1 MEHLTAGAILKDKIA
16 GIATDL
22 ITKLDSA
29 VQSIGQ
35 NNPTLDNPITY
46 KVVHRGGALVRSGYE
61 TNTPQVHQL
70 SAGETVTVVER
81 VGRRVRII
89 SPVEGWVST
98 ETKDNVQI
106 MKPTA
111 VNRSHTDEAFEHHFE
126 SKFNRI
132 KAMHRREH
140 GTDGL
145 FEEDPRT
152 RERSPSD
159 SPRFSTRE
167 KEHND
172 RKSEDFEHSSRINES
187 SSSGSKAK
195 PLKPFAPESSH
206 VPRLAAPG
214 SRTGPSVAFAAN
226 ANLSDIDLISCDA
239 PATTVA
245 PAASP
250 ADPMI
255 DFFGTA
261 TGSSS
266 FPAADQ
272 WSPND
277 DSFDA
282 FQSGCRSSTQVSF
295 PMANQ
300 MPIANMALGGSPA
313 PMMGFA
319 NMSSMGCNGAGMNGC
334 MGMSAC
340 PSMTMGG
347 CQAMGGMG
355 CGVATS
361 MGHVPAGNM
370 GCGGMSGI
378 IAAGCGCSYGMTPGM
393 GCGATATRNF
403 GGVANNFNVATNNFG
418 TTSALGMGTA
428 ACSGTSFAGMQ
439 GQSGY
444 GGMSLPTAQHA
455 SGSWNAFQQP
465 QPVQSQPAVAG
476 ASSGPSSVDELMS
489 KTIAGVSKLSLETRA
504 ANQRR

>member
-132 KAMHRREH
+132 KAIHRREH
-140 GTDGL
+140 GIDGL

-152 RERSPSD
+152 RQRSPTD
-159 SPRFSTRE
+159 SPRYRTRE
-167 KEHND
+167 REYDD
-172 RKSEDFEHSSRINES
+172 RKREDFEHSSRSNEH
-187 SSSGSKAK
+187 SSSGSKANMSK
-195 PLKPFAPESSH
+195 PSAAESSS
-206 VPRLAAPG
+206 VPKLAAPG
-214 SRTGPSVAFAAN
+214 SRTGPSVASAAGT
-226 ANLSDIDLISCDA
+226 NLSDIDLISCDA
-239 PATTVA
+239 PATSAAAA
-245 PAASP
+245 PSP
-250 ADPMI
+250 ADLMV

-266 FPAADQ
+266 IPAAEQ
-272 WSPND
+272 WMPTD
-277 DSFDA
+277 DSFDV

-295 PMANQ
+295 PIGNQ
-300 MPIANMALGGSPA
+300 MPLANMAFGTTPA

-319 NMSSMGCNGAGMNGC
+319 QLGSGGSMGCNGAGMNGC
-334 MGMSAC
+334 MGTSGC
-340 PSMTMGG
+340 PSMLMGG
-347 CQAMGGMG
+347 CQAMSCGIG
-355 CGVATS
+355 CGVAAN
-361 MGHVPAGNM
+361 MGRGLAGNM
-370 GCGGMSGI
+370 GCGGMPGMT
-378 IAAGCGCSYGMTPGM
+378 AAGCSFSCGMTPGM
-393 GCGATATRNF
+393 GCGPTA
-403 GGVANNFNVATNNFG
+403 FNVATNNFS
-418 TTSALGMGTA
+418 TTNAVAGSGLGMGTA
-428 ACSGTSFAGMQ
+428 ACSGTSFGGMQ
-439 GQSGY
+439 GPSGY
-444 GGMSLPTAQHA
+444 GGMSLPTTQHA

-465 QPVQSQPAVAG
+465 QPVQAQPAVAG
-476 ASSGPSSVDELMS
+476 STSGSSSVDELMS
-489 KTIAGVSKLSLETRA
+489 KTIAGVSKLSLETRI